1 MSVTTLPA
9 LTPRDRSVLRAV
21 AAGRCSRPGPS
32 SLTVDGMALADQ
44 FAGLRLLD
52 AGLIDQLHLFVHP
65 ATAGSGLR
73 LFDEGAPDR
82 HFKLVSATP
91 FATGVIHLTY
101 EPDPNPPTGGYE
113 EAAERL
119 PQD

>member
-52 AGLIDQLHLFVHP
+52 AGLI
-65 ATAGSGLR
+65 TAAAGPV
-73 LFDEGAPDR
+73 A
-82 HFKLVSATP
+82 
-91 FATGVIHLTY
+91 LTAV
-101 EPDPNPPTGGYE
+101 G
-113 EAAERL
+113 EALLTAA
-119 PQD
+119 